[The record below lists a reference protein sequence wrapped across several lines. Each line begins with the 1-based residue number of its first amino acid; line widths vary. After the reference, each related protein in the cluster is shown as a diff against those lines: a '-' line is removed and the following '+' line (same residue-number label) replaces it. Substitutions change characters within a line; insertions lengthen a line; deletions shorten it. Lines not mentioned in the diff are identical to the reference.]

1 MQITGKYGFVT
12 VNGGIKIHKCDCPN
26 APAMISKF
34 GYRIVKAAWA
44 GTSTKGEYPATLK
57 IIGKDDIGIVTNITS
72 LINKE
77 NGTAMRS
84 ISIDSHDGL
93 FEGNITIVV
102 NNTGQIESLCKKLT
116 KIKGVKQVYRI

>member
-1 MQITGKYGFVT
+1 M
-12 VNGGIKIHKCDCPN
+12 NGGIKIHKCDCPN
-26 APAMISKF
+26 ATAMISKF